1 MKLTKKEKEIM
12 KQDIIDLGYLVEKY
26 AKEKQ
31 FAKASECLKEM
42 EKLQKKL
49 RSDSYENM
57 AL

>member
-12 KQDIIDLGYLVEKY
+12 RQDIIDLGYLVEKY

-49 RSDSYENM
+49 RRENESN
-57 AL
+57 

>member
-42 EKLQKKL
+42 NELQRKLKEVK
-49 RSDSYENM
+49 
-57 AL
+57 

>member
-42 EKLQKKL
+42 NELQRKLK
-49 RSDSYENM
+49 EE
-57 AL
+57 